1 MTARLCFPN
10 QGEKKNVLIHESLNK
25 QILQNVKKGLK
36 GVNLQVLLISVV
48 KKKL

>member
-1 MTARLCFPN
+1 MLPKPGR
-10 QGEKKNVLIHESLNK
+10 EKIVLIHESLNK

-48 KKKL
+48 KKTMKEHV